1 MKSESTTV
9 ALSVELS
16 EEIYDCRQNFLAS
29 NPGGNQGGL
38 INASMSLLLIQNHSL
53 RLNQD
58 GNQ

>member
-16 EEIYDCRQNFLAS
+16 EEIYDCRQDFLAS

-38 INASMSLLLIQNHSL
+38 INASMSWFLIQNHSL
-53 RLNQD
+53 RLNQ
-58 GNQ
+58 